1 MTHRNVWLSWGVIF
15 EGLGVQTTPRHPAG
29 WDYALLISTANHY
42 HPPFSVHS
50 GCAGHRCSGSSCTG
64 SGFHHNTASSLL
76 LGEINRNSHTAVCR
90 DSRWVCTMWVCT
102 VMTPL
107 LLTNYYSTWWW
118 GTRSRSLDQL
128 LIGWGMYMDSIV
140 DLPGFQCWGYFHAK
154 HKETKIFENHVNHVV
169 LVFIG

>member
-15 EGLGVQTTPRHPAG
+15 EGLGDVGVQKTPRHPAG

-50 GCAGHRCSGSSCTG
+50 GRAGHRVSGSSCTG

-76 LGEINRNSHTAVCR
+76 LGEINRNSHTVWFTMTVCCVSVYCD
-90 DSRWVCTMWVCT
+90 DSST
-102 VMTPL
+102 
-107 LLTNYYSTWWW
+107 TNYYSTWWW

-128 LIGWGMYMDSIV
+128 LIGWGMDMDSIV
-140 DLPGFQCWGYFHAK
+140 DLPGFQCWGYFHPK